1 MVWGLPLAH
10 LTKMELFLF
19 VPTVIETIFRNC
31 NNELLMQE
39 GSYSFLI
46 RSRGLCVLK
55 LSLRKE
61 AVIGTIYSRV
71 NKFTSVER
79 AIKTNCQPLLR
90 STVGCVA
97 DAPFCQPL
105 LRSTV
110 GCVADAPFTK
120 KNRRPLMKLA
130 AKCRSGLR
138 SVL

>member
-61 AVIGTIYSRV
+61 AVIETIYSRV

-97 DAPFCQPL
+97 AVFAYPNEVSGITHQKKK
-105 LRSTV
+105 T
-110 GCVADAPFTK
+110 AD
-120 KNRRPLMKLA
+120 L
-130 AKCRSGLR
+130 
-138 SVL
+138 

>member
-19 VPTVIETIFRNC
+19 VPAVIETIFRNC

-46 RSRGLCVLK
+46 CSRGLCVLK

-61 AVIGTIYSRV
+61 AVIETINPRV
-71 NKFTSVER
+71 NKFRSVDR
-79 AIKTNCQPLLR
+79 VIKANRQPFK
-90 STVGCVA
+90 VNVI
-97 DAPFCQPL
+97 
-105 LRSTV
+105 
-110 GCVADAPFTK
+110 
-120 KNRRPLMKLA
+120 
-130 AKCRSGLR
+130 CRGGPR